1 MKLIS
6 LTLIC
11 LKIRKLTRLFKVLRK
26 DNSTN
31 VIFCYLNNNSAR
43 NEFIDLQIIIN
54 GNVDIASIMETKL
67 DAS

>member
-26 DNSTN
+26 DNPTN

-43 NEFIDLQIIIN
+43 NEFIVLQIIIN
-54 GNVDIASIMETKL
+54 GNVDIASITETKL

>member
-26 DNSTN
+26 DNPTN
-31 VIFCYLNNNSAR
+31 VIFCYLNNNSVR

-54 GNVDIASIMETKL
+54 GNVDIASITETKL